1 MLNGKFGDL
10 YVSYKDGNEL
20 FYRIRMIES
29 PSSSC
34 DI

>member
-10 YVSYKDGNEL
+10 YVSYKDRDEL
-20 FYRIRMIES
+20 FYRMTES